1 MEARFER
8 ASPLIILIGN
18 PPVLFHTCFPVFL
31 VVGQFQFVL
40 EGHGFS
46 RAVNA
51 AKSTAALGAGGM
63 RSLFI
68 GTLLISGIAAAQQP
82 PDPLNQHYSAAQT
95 FQLGGDFERAEAE
108 YHQVLALALQRM
120 ANLSPAENNDSEK
133 AVHLLEEAVVADPS
147 YEGARLDLAQVY
159 FRAGHLDRASAQA
172 AAVVKAEPSNVR
184 ALQLLGDIEF
194 AQGNF
199 AAAADHLHTALGLQG
214 DFDTAYSLALAYL
227 SQQKLAETKLL
238 FDEILNDMGSTPQL
252 HVLLGRAYR
261 ETGYLDEAIRE
272 FKKAIELDPKYPRVH
287 YYLALAYLGQGEKE
301 RFPTARPLFERELE
315 INPKEFFSTFFL
327 GVIHLEDRDFPAAED
342 YLKKAVQL
350 QPDNPDPLLY
360 LGQAYFETNHPELA
374 IGALKKS
381 IELTNDPSR
390 NHYQVSKAH
399 TMIGQILIK
408 MGKQDEAEAELKRS
422 QALREQAFQSDK
434 ERQDAHEM
442 GQHELLPDLPNAQE
456 KPALL
461 ENRPPRTAAQEK
473 QAQQLRATLAEI
485 LANAYNNLGVIQARG
500 EHYAPAADYFRS
512 AAQWKPDL
520 PGLDRNWGLASF
532 RAQRFEEAIG
542 PLERQVA
549 SRPDDAKARDAL
561 GVSYFTV
568 EKFAKTV
575 QVFQPVLANLPDDP
589 GALYALGVSLV
600 RTGDSATASNVFRS
614 MLERNPKVAEIH
626 VLLGQADA
634 DQNQYTPAADE
645 FSRAL
650 ELDPKI
656 EGAHFGRGLILLHEG
671 KIDDSVGE
679 FRAELEAHPADAKAK
694 YHLAYALL
702 MKQEKDQA
710 FTLLSEVVRDK
721 PDYADAQYQLGKIL
735 LERGEVKAAI
745 ERLESAVHLDPT
757 KDYNYFQLSAAYRR
771 DGRLEDAQ
779 HALQDYQK
787 LKEKERGTEHP

>member
-1 MEARFER
+1 MGARLKR

-18 PPVLFHTCFPVFL
+18 PPVLFLRCFQGFL
-31 VVGQFQFVL
+31 
-40 EGHGFS
+40 S
-46 RAVNA
+46 RLLAPLLI
-51 AKSTAALGAGGM
+51 S
-63 RSLFI
+63 
-68 GTLLISGIAAAQQP
+68 TLLLSGIAAAQQAS
-82 PDPLNQHYSAAQT
+82 DPLNQHYSAAQT

-108 YHQVLALALQRM
+108 YNQVLALALQRM
-120 ANLSPAENNDSEK
+120 ASLVAAENNDSGK
-133 AVHLLEEAVVADPS
+133 AIHLLEDAVAVEPS
-147 YEGARLDLAQVY
+147 YLDARIDLALFY
-159 FRAGHLDRASAQA
+159 FRAGHLDQANAQA
-172 AAVVKAEPSNVR
+172 AEVVKADPRNVR
-184 ALQLLGDIEF
+184 ALQLLGNVEF

-199 AAAADHLHTALGLQG
+199 AAAAEHLHAALGLQG

-227 SQQKLAETKLL
+227 SQQRLAETKLL

-301 RFPTARPLFERELE
+301 RFPTARPLFEQELA

-327 GVIHLEDRDFPAAED
+327 GVIHLEDRDFPTAED

-360 LGQAYFETNHPELA
+360 LGQVYVETNHPELA
-374 IGALKKS
+374 IEALKKS
-381 IELTNDPSR
+381 IDLTTDPSR

-408 MGKQDEAEAELKRS
+408 MGKQEEAEAELKRS
-422 QALREQAFQSDK
+422 QDLRAQAFQNDK
-434 ERQDAHEM
+434 ERQDARDM
-442 GQHELLPDLPNAQE
+442 GQHGLLPDLQNGQE

-461 ENRPPRTAAQEK
+461 ENRPPLDAAGEKKAQE
-473 QAQQLRATLAEI
+473 LRAALAEI
-485 LANAYNNLGVIQARG
+485 LANAYNNLGVIQARH
-500 EHYAPAADYFRS
+500 EQYAQAADYFRNAS
-512 AAQWKPDL
+512 QWKPDL

-532 RAQRFEEAIG
+532 HAQRFEEAIV
-542 PLERQVA
+542 PLARQVA
-549 SRPDDAKARDAL
+549 SQPGDAKTRDAL
-561 GVSYFTV
+561 GVSYFATDKFGKTV
-568 EKFAKTV
+568 E
-575 QVFQPVLANLPDDP
+575 VFQPVLADLPDDP

-600 RTGDSATASNVFRS
+600 RTGDSATAAGVFRR
-614 MLERNPKVAEIH
+614 MLEKNPNVAEIH

-634 DQNQYTPAADE
+634 DQNQYTPAVDE

-656 EGAHFGRGLILLHEG
+656 EGAHFGRGIILLHEG
-671 KIDDSVGE
+671 KVDDSVAE
-679 FRAELEAHPADAKAK
+679 FRAELDAHPGDAKAK
-694 YHLAYALL
+694 YHLAYGLL
-702 MKQEKDQA
+702 MKQQKNQA

-721 PDYADAQYQLGKIL
+721 PDYADAQYQLGKML

-745 ERLESAVHLDPT
+745 ERLEIAVHLDPT

-787 LKEKERGTEHP
+787 LKEKERGNEHP